1 MDIFSA
7 GCIFYYI
14 LSAGLHPF
22 GERYKQQSNI
32 INGDFNIGSMNEC
45 EGRCTNFATFILLV
59 FLEFFCECLSSLAFF
74 LSAVRPLQFLEQV
87 FFKFHSWRIYC
98 TGTYQTDD

>member
-45 EGRCTNFATFILLV
+45 EGRCTNFYLV
-59 FLEFFCECLSSLAFF
+59 GISGVFFAKCLSSLAFF
-74 LSAVRPLQFLEQV
+74 FISGKTIAI
-87 FFKFHSWRIYC
+87 S
-98 TGTYQTDD
+98 

>member
-22 GERYKQQSNI
+22 GERFKQQANI

-45 EGRCTNFATFILLV
+45 EGRYQLCNFYLV
-59 FLEFFCECLSSLAFF
+59 
-74 LSAVRPLQFLEQV
+74 SASGVVLGNVCRV
-87 FFKFHSWRIYC
+87 
-98 TGTYQTDD
+98 